1 MQTDEHTVPV
11 TRDTIDCEACGA
23 SIGREEVPK
32 LATLPRGIEIEICDD
47 CAYAVSQG
55 DYSTLPEVSQL

>member
-1 MQTDEHTVPV
+1 MQTDSHTVPI
-11 TRDTIDCEACGA
+11 TRDCTTCEACGA
-23 SIGREEVPK
+23 PIGREEVPK
-32 LATLPRGIEIEICDD
+32 VAALPNGIDIEICDE

>member
-1 MQTDEHTVPV
+1 MTTDSHTVPV
-11 TRDTIDCEACGA
+11 TRDCTTCEACGTG
-23 SIGREEVPK
+23 IGTKEVPK
-32 LATLPRGIEIEICDD
+32 LVTLPNGIDIEICDA

>member
-1 MQTDEHTVPV
+1 MQTDSHTVPV
-11 TRDTIDCEACGA
+11 TRDCTTCEACGA
-23 SIGREEVPK
+23 SIGCKEVPK
-32 LATLPRGIEIEICDD
+32 VATLPNGIDIEICDA

>member
-1 MQTDEHTVPV
+1 V
-11 TRDTIDCEACGA
+11 TRDTIDCQACGA

>member
-1 MQTDEHTVPV
+1 MQTDSHTVPV
-11 TRDTIDCEACGA
+11 PRDCTTCEACGTG
-23 SIGREEVPK
+23 IGTKEVPK
-32 LATLPRGIEIEICDD
+32 LVTLPNGIDIEICDA

>member
-1 MQTDEHTVPV
+1 MQTDSHTVPV
-11 TRDTIDCEACGA
+11 TRDCTTCEACGA